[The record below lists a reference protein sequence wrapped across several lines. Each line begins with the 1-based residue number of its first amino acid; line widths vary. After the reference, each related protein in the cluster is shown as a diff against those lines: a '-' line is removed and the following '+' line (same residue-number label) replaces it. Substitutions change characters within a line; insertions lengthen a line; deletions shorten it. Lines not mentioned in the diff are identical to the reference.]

1 MMEGY
6 VIIALKSIAVYVFIV
21 AAIRVFGKKEFAQ
34 LSVVDVVFILLI
46 SNSVQTAMVGDDT
59 SLSGGLVAALA
70 LFAMNY
76 VFKRISLGSESM
88 SKVIDG
94 EPVMLIYNGEV
105 RPNAL
110 KEASITLEQLKA
122 VVREHGVEEISDVN
136 LAIFEVD
143 GNISVLSDN
152 YRNLT
157 KRKRKGH
164 RILGQN
170 TA

>member
-1 MMEGY
+1 MEGY

-70 LFAMNY
+70 LFTMNY
-76 VFKRISLGSESM
+76 VFKRLSLGSQSI
-88 SKVIDG
+88 SKVIEG
-94 EPVMLIYNGEV
+94 EPVLLIYNGEI

-110 KEASITLEQLKA
+110 KEASISLEQLKA

>member
-1 MMEGY
+1 MEGY

-46 SNSVQTAMVGDDT
+46 SNSVQTAMVGNDT
-59 SLSGGLVAALA
+59 SLPGGLVAALA

-76 VFKRISLGSESM
+76 LFKRISLGSESI
-88 SKVIDG
+88 SKVIEG
-94 EPVMLIYNGEV
+94 EPVLLIYYGEV

-110 KEASITLEQLKA
+110 KEASISLEQLKA

-152 YRNLT
+152 YRSLT

>member
-1 MMEGY
+1 MEGY

-76 VFKRISLGSESM
+76 VFKRISLGSESL

-94 EPVMLIYNGEV
+94 EPVMLIYNGKI

-110 KEASITLEQLKA
+110 KEAS
-122 VVREHGVEEISDVN
+122 VSFSR
-136 LAIFEVD
+136 
-143 GNISVLSDN
+143 
-152 YRNLT
+152 
-157 KRKRKGH
+157 
-164 RILGQN
+164 
-170 TA
+170 

>member
-1 MMEGY
+1 MEGY
-6 VIIALKSIAVYVFIV
+6 LSIALKSIAVYVFIV

-110 KEASITLEQLKA
+110 KEASISLEQLKA

-152 YRNLT
+152 YRSLT

>member
-1 MMEGY
+1 MEGY

-76 VFKRISLGSESM
+76 VFKRLSLGSQSI

-94 EPVMLIYNGEV
+94 EPVLLIYNGKV

-110 KEASITLEQLKA
+110 KEASISLEQLKA

>member
-1 MMEGY
+1 MEGY

-46 SNSVQTAMVGDDT
+46 SNSVQTAMVGNDT

-76 VFKRISLGSESM
+76 LFKRISLGSESI
-88 SKVIDG
+88 SKVIEG
-94 EPVMLIYNGEV
+94 EPVLLIYNGEV

-110 KEASITLEQLKA
+110 KEASISLEQLKA

>member
-1 MMEGY
+1 MEGY

-46 SNSVQTAMVGDDT
+46 SNSVQTAMVGNDT

-110 KEASITLEQLKA
+110 KEASISLEQLKA

>member
-1 MMEGY
+1 MEGY

-76 VFKRISLGSESM
+76 VFKRLSLGSESI

-94 EPVMLIYNGEV
+94 EPILLIYNGHV

-110 KEASITLEQLKA
+110 KEASISLEQLKA
-122 VVREHGVEEISDVN
+122 VVREHGVEEVSDVN

>member
-1 MMEGY
+1 MEGY

-76 VFKRISLGSESM
+76 IFKRLSLGSQSI

-94 EPVMLIYNGEV
+94 EPVLLIYNGEV
-105 RPNAL
+105 RPNSL
-110 KEASITLEQLKA
+110 KEASISLEQLKA

-152 YRNLT
+152 YQNLT

>member
-1 MMEGY
+1 MEGF

-76 VFKRISLGSESM
+76 VFKRLSLGSQSI

-94 EPVMLIYNGEV
+94 EPVLLIYNGV
-105 RPNAL
+105 IRPNAL
-110 KEASITLEQLKA
+110 KEASISLEQLKA

-152 YRNLT
+152 YQNLT

>member
-1 MMEGY
+1 MEGY

-76 VFKRISLGSESM
+76 VFKRISLESESI

-94 EPVMLIYNGEV
+94 EPVMLIYDGKI

-110 KEASITLEQLKA
+110 KQASISLEQLKA

>member
-1 MMEGY
+1 MEGY
-6 VIIALKSIAVYVFIV
+6 VLIALKSIAVYVFIV

-70 LFAMNY
+70 LFAMKY
-76 VFKRISLGSESM
+76 VFKRLSLGSQSI

-94 EPVMLIYNGEV
+94 EPVLLIYNGEI

-110 KEASITLEQLKA
+110 KEASISLEQLKA

>member
-1 MMEGY
+1 MEGY

-76 VFKRISLGSESM
+76 VFKRISLGSESI

-94 EPVMLIYNGEV
+94 EPIMLIYNGEV

-110 KEASITLEQLKA
+110 KEASISLEQLKA

-152 YRNLT
+152 YQNLT

>member
-1 MMEGY
+1 MEGY

-76 VFKRISLGSESM
+76 VFKRISLGSESI

-94 EPVMLIYNGEV
+94 EPIMLIYNGEV

-110 KEASITLEQLKA
+110 KEASISLEQLKA

>member
-1 MMEGY
+1 MEGY

-46 SNSVQTAMVGDDT
+46 SNSVQTAMVGNDT

-94 EPVMLIYNGEV
+94 EPVMLIYNGKV
-105 RPNAL
+105 RPNSL
-110 KEASITLEQLKA
+110 KEASISLEQLKA

>member
-1 MMEGY
+1 MEGY

-46 SNSVQTAMVGDDT
+46 SNSVQNAMVGSDS
-59 SLSGGLVAALA
+59 SLGGGLAAAFA
-70 LFAMNY
+70 LFVMNY
-76 VFKRISLGSESM
+76 GFKRLSNASPM
-88 SKVIDG
+88 FSKALEG
-94 EPVMLIYNGEV
+94 EPVLLVYQG
-105 RPNAL
+105 AL
-110 KEASITLEQLKA
+110 KDSGLKKAGLTLEQLQA
-122 VVREHGVEEISDVN
+122 VIREHGVASISEVD
-136 LAIFEVD
+136 LAVFEVD

-152 YRNLT
+152 YRNSS
-157 KRKRKGH
+157 KRKHKAH

>member
-1 MMEGY
+1 MEGY

-76 VFKRISLGSESM
+76 VFKRLSLGSQSI
-88 SKVIDG
+88 SKVIEG
-94 EPVMLIYNGEV
+94 EPVLLIYNWEI

-110 KEASITLEQLKA
+110 KEASISLEQLKA

>member
-1 MMEGY
+1 
-6 VIIALKSIAVYVFIV
+6 VFIV

-76 VFKRISLGSESM
+76 LFKRISLGSESI
-88 SKVIDG
+88 SKVIEG
-94 EPVMLIYNGEV
+94 EPVLLIYNGEV

-110 KEASITLEQLKA
+110 KEASISLEQLKA
-122 VVREHGVEEISDVN
+122 VVREHGVEEIIDVN

-152 YRNLT
+152 YRSLT

>member
-1 MMEGY
+1 MEGY
-6 VIIALKSIAVYVFIV
+6 VLIALKSIAVYVFIV

-76 VFKRISLGSESM
+76 VFKRLSLGSQSI

-94 EPVMLIYNGEV
+94 EPVLLIYKGEI

-110 KEASITLEQLKA
+110 KEASISLEQLKA

>member
-1 MMEGY
+1 MEGY

-59 SLSGGLVAALA
+59 SLTGGLVAALA

-76 VFKRISLGSESM
+76 VFKRLSLGSESI

-94 EPVMLIYNGEV
+94 EPILLIYNGQV

-110 KEASITLEQLKA
+110 KEASISLEQLKA
-122 VVREHGVEEISDVN
+122 VVREHGVEEVSDVN

-152 YRNLT
+152 YRNLS

>member
-76 VFKRISLGSESM
+76 AFKRISLGSESM

>member
-1 MMEGY
+1 MEGY

-46 SNSVQTAMVGDDT
+46 SNSVQTAMVGNDT
-59 SLSGGLVAALA
+59 SLPGGLVAALA

-76 VFKRISLGSESM
+76 LFKRISLGSESI
-88 SKVIDG
+88 SKVIEG
-94 EPVMLIYNGEV
+94 EPVLLIYNGEV

-110 KEASITLEQLKA
+110 KEASISLEQLKA

-152 YRNLT
+152 YRSLT

>member
-1 MMEGY
+1 MEGY

-76 VFKRISLGSESM
+76 LFKRISLGSESI
-88 SKVIDG
+88 SKVIEG
-94 EPVMLIYNGEV
+94 EPVLLIYNGEV

-110 KEASITLEQLKA
+110 KEASISLEQLKA
-122 VVREHGVEEISDVN
+122 VVREHGVEEIIDVN

-152 YRNLT
+152 YRSLT

>member
-1 MMEGY
+1 
-6 VIIALKSIAVYVFIV
+6 VFIV

-76 VFKRISLGSESM
+76 AFKRISLGSESM

-94 EPVMLIYNGEV
+94 EPVMLIYDGKI

-110 KEASITLEQLKA
+110 KEASISLEQLKA

>member
-1 MMEGY
+1 MEGY

-70 LFAMNY
+70 LFTMNY
-76 VFKRISLGSESM
+76 VIKRISLESESI

-94 EPVMLIYNGEV
+94 EPVMLIYDGKI

-110 KEASITLEQLKA
+110 KQASISLEQLKA

>member
-1 MMEGY
+1 MEGY

-76 VFKRISLGSESM
+76 VFKRLSLGSESI

-94 EPVMLIYNGEV
+94 EPVLLIYNGEV

-110 KEASITLEQLKA
+110 KEASISLAQLKA

>member
-76 VFKRISLGSESM
+76 VFKRISLGSESI

-94 EPVMLIYNGEV
+94 EPIMLIYNGEV

-110 KEASITLEQLKA
+110 KEASISLEQLKA

>member
-1 MMEGY
+1 MEGY

-76 VFKRISLGSESM
+76 VFKRLSLGSESI

-94 EPVMLIYNGEV
+94 EPVMLIYNGKV

-122 VVREHGVEEISDVN
+122 VVREHGVEEIGDVN

-152 YRNLT
+152 YQNLT

>member
-1 MMEGY
+1 MEGF

-46 SNSVQTAMVGDDT
+46 SNSVQTAMVGNDT

-76 VFKRISLGSESM
+76 VFKRLSLGSESI
-88 SKVIDG
+88 SKVIEG
-94 EPVMLIYNGEV
+94 EPVLLIYNGKV
-105 RPNAL
+105 RPNSL
-110 KEASITLEQLKA
+110 KEASISLEQLKA
-122 VVREHGVEEISDVN
+122 VVREHGVEEIRDVN

-152 YRNLT
+152 YRSLT

>member
-1 MMEGY
+1 MEGY

-46 SNSVQTAMVGDDT
+46 SNSVQTAMVGNDT

-76 VFKRISLGSESM
+76 VFKRLSLGSESI
-88 SKVIDG
+88 SKVIEG
-94 EPVMLIYNGEV
+94 EPVLLIYNGEI

-110 KEASITLEQLKA
+110 KEASISLEQLKA

>member
-1 MMEGY
+1 MEGY

-46 SNSVQTAMVGDDT
+46 SNSVQTAMVGEDT
-59 SLSGGLVAALA
+59 SLTGGLVAALA

-76 VFKRISLGSESM
+76 IFKRLTLGSESI

-94 EPVMLIYNGEV
+94 EPILLIYNGQV

-110 KEASITLEQLKA
+110 KEASISLEQLKA
-122 VVREHGVEEISDVN
+122 VVREHGVEEVSDVN

-152 YRNLT
+152 YWNLT

>member
-164 RILGQN
+164 RFLGQN

>member
-1 MMEGY
+1 MEGY

-110 KEASITLEQLKA
+110 KEASISLEQLKA